1 MFFLKSKKMYMKCY
15 YKALDMIFPWCDNLM
30 LKMSLYLILHCYVWE
45 RGPLSSLKRSLTS
58 FNAFSLLVKI
68 TEGMGGEKHTFLI
81 LAFTNCLFI
90 MCNSKSTNIL
100 LKQFKKKAT
109 WQAFCLGF
117 HKRGHNLFMRTLRL
131 SCLNL
136 LHVGLFYALQ
146 TNGRN
151 CKYIIIIYHIFI
163 SSLTLNIFKF
173 WVIPYRFLFFGIGDH
188 LITLNEKPS
197 RYSKWKAY
205 FGLWRQSLSLYMWIT
220 KIERKKLQYKFKL
233 ATSICIWIK
242 I

>member
-1 MFFLKSKKMYMKCY
+1 M

-100 LKQFKKKAT
+100 LKQF
-109 WQAFCLGF
+109 
-117 HKRGHNLFMRTLRL
+117 
-131 SCLNL
+131 
-136 LHVGLFYALQ
+136 
-146 TNGRN
+146 
-151 CKYIIIIYHIFI
+151 
-163 SSLTLNIFKF
+163 
-173 WVIPYRFLFFGIGDH
+173 
-188 LITLNEKPS
+188 
-197 RYSKWKAY
+197 
-205 FGLWRQSLSLYMWIT
+205 
-220 KIERKKLQYKFKL
+220 
-233 ATSICIWIK
+233 
-242 I
+242 